1 MEVHMNAKSM
11 GSAVAIVA
19 IVAGVV
25 AYAESAGR
33 EARVEAA
40 MPTINQSSFVEP
52 AIDNSRECRAGAP
65 DVACVYL

>member
-1 MEVHMNAKSM
+1 MNAKSM

-40 MPTINQSSFVEP
+40 MPTINQSTSSDEA
-52 AIDNSRECRAGAP
+52 AIDNSRECRAGTP